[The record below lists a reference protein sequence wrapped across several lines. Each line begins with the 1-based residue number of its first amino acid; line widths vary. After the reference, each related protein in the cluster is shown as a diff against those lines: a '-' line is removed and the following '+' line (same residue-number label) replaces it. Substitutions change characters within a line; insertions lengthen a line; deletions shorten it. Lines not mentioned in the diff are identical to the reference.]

1 MALVFQFGSNV
12 RYDRLNSPQRLN
24 GDARLVDVVRTREAF
39 ELDFTVWS
47 EGNGCAAADIVPG
60 RGRSLWGVLYEVP
73 DFLIATE
80 TAGGRRSF
88 DEIECEYVRRS
99 ITVVSGDGHG
109 VETEA
114 LTYRVP
120 EKRFDLRTGI
130 DYVTHILTGLR
141 EREVPAE
148 YIDYVHGRILA
159 NNPELK
165 DELKEESGK
174 MKAGS

>member
-1 MALVFQFGSNV
+1 MAFVFQFGSNV

-47 EGNGCAAADIVPG
+47 EGNGCAAADIVSG

-73 DFLIATE
+73 DFLVATE

-99 ITVVSGDGHG
+99 ITVVSGDGAP

-114 LTYRVP
+114 LTYMV
-120 EKRFDLRTGI
+120 EHKRHDLRTGAH
-130 DYVTHILTGLR
+130 YVSHILTGLR

-148 YIDYVHGRILA
+148 YLDYVQRRIIA
-159 NNPELK
+159 NNPDLAPELGT
-165 DELKEESGK
+165 S
-174 MKAGS
+174 

>member
-47 EGNGCAAADIVPG
+47 EGNGCAAADMVPG

-73 DFLIATE
+73 DFLVATE

-88 DEIECEYVRRS
+88 DEIECEYVRSS

-114 LTYRVP
+114 LTYMVP
-120 EKRFDLRTGI
+120 EKRFDLRTGL

-141 EREVPAE
+141 EREVPGE
-148 YIDYVHGRILA
+148 YIDYVRDRILT
-159 NNPELK
+159 NNPALDGEL
-165 DELKEESGK
+165 
-174 MKAGS
+174 AGARC